1 MREWE
6 KNLRKVVPYVPG
18 EQPKGEGIIKLNT
31 NENPYPPSPKVME
44 QLDVIKDLQLYPDP
58 AAHLLTEAIARRFHV
73 KEEQV
78 FVGVGSDDVLAMAF
92 MTFFHSKKPIFFP
105 DITYS
110 FYEVWAQLFQIPYE
124 KKPLDQGFHIQME
137 DYKEDNG
144 GIIFPNP
151 NAPTGILEPLSFV
164 EEIVRENPESIVI
177 IDEAYID
184 FGGESAIPLLEKYD
198 NLLVV
203 QTFSK
208 SRSMAGMRIGYAIGS
223 SVLIGAMQDVKY
235 SYNSY
240 TMSEVSIRLGNASI
254 EDQEYFE
261 QTVQKIIAT
270 REWFCNEIKQLGFE
284 FLESK
289 TNFVFATHKKYD
301 AKKLF
306 EAARKENI
314 YMRYF
319 EKPRIDQY
327 LRITIGTKEQM
338 EALVSFFKK
347 FIDREEGR
355 F

>member
-1 MREWE
+1 DELKEKLGQPNEEIQVRIAELENSLKTKAIEIANSNREIE
-6 KNLRKVVPYVPG
+6 RLNAIIS
-18 EQPKGEGIIKLNT
+18 EQASKIDSLSNVTEGNK
-31 NENPYPPSPKVME
+31 S
-44 QLDVIKDLQLYPDP
+44 
-58 AAHLLTEAIARRFHV
+58 
-73 KEEQV
+73 
-78 FVGVGSDDVLAMAF
+78 
-92 MTFFHSKKPIFFP
+92 
-105 DITYS
+105 
-110 FYEVWAQLFQIPYE
+110 
-124 KKPLDQGFHIQME
+124 QME

-261 QTVQKIIAT
+261 QTIQKIIAT